1 MCVENPHK
9 RKRELAGWVVAEA
22 NSEDPTLKISL
33 RSLEAWEGNHH
44 RKGFKGLIDRYGV
57 TAITRT
63 GTRTG
68 GQCRSAE
75 AVQFFYDIYR
85 TNQRRTVRQCH
96 ELARSEARRHDWQ
109 WPSSYRATAVW
120 LNRYDD
126 RATTCLMREG
136 MEAWRHK
143 YMPYLEQDYAKLA
156 AGDMYVCDHHE
167 FKCFVRYRGKTIR
180 PWLTGIMDAATRVL
194 VGWHVGPAPHT
205 DAILASIRNAFEGW
219 GVPRR
224 VKIDNG
230 KDYDSKV
237 LTGTTKSEL
246 RKLKRE
252 LGKDWKDIIRRE
264 RAKTELNPCGWFGVL
279 PEFGCEIIRA
289 IPYQPQSKL
298 IERYFLTV
306 SNQFTR
312 TLATFCD
319 TSPERKPEALPE
331 VLEDVAAIPE
341 LEDLATD
348 FAAWLEEYH
357 HAAHRGDGMNGR
369 SPLAAWES
377 SPAQPAKAQADA
389 LGLMVNVRGSY
400 KVGGNGVRVKIG
412 ATTIGYGQ
420 YDTSLQRWKGRKVLV
435 AVDSS
440 DVSYALVYTP
450 ERAKRQLICRAE
462 ANERISPCATAND
475 MREAQAAINRAR
487 RDAKRARASAAAT
500 MKTTA
505 RIASEAAAH
514 RRKELLA
521 TGTDN
526 ATSGTGV
533 SPVNGKTSSTG
544 VSPTTPIAIIQTGF
558 EAASKQVKGLV
569 SPPPEQSEA
578 MLHDLATASTALGF
592 GRGLAPKPPTT
603 NERAPVSLLLG
614 EKGLSTDQSPEDDGE
629 GDSDTDVG
637 DTATDLLLLVAGR
650 CRQ

>member
-1 MCVENPHK
+1 
-9 RKRELAGWVVAEA
+9 
-22 NSEDPTLKISL
+22 
-33 RSLEAWEGNHH
+33 
-44 RKGFKGLIDRYGV
+44 
-57 TAITRT
+57 
-63 GTRTG
+63 
-68 GQCRSAE
+68 
-75 AVQFFYDIYR
+75 
-85 TNQRRTVRQCH
+85 
-96 ELARSEARRHDWQ
+96 
-109 WPSSYRATAVW
+109 
-120 LNRYDD
+120 
-126 RATTCLMREG
+126 MREG
-136 MEAWRHK
+136 MEVWRHK
-143 YMPYLEQDYAKLA
+143 FMPYLEQDYTKLS

-167 FKCFVRYRGKTIR
+167 FKCFARYRGKTIR

-237 LTGTTKSEL
+237 LTGTTKAEL

-252 LGKDWKDIIRRE
+252 LGKDWKNIIRRE
-264 RAKTELNPCGWFGVL
+264 QAKTGLNPCEWFGVL
-279 PEFGCEIIRA
+279 PAFGCKIIRA

-306 SNQFTR
+306 SDQFTR
-312 TLATFCD
+312 SLATFCD

-331 VLEDVAAIPE
+331 VLEDIAAIPA

-389 LGLMVNVRGSY
+389 LGLMVNVRGAY

-435 AVDSS
+435 AVASS
-440 DVSYALVYTP
+440 DVSYALIYTP

-462 ANERISPCATAND
+462 ANERISPCATADD
-475 MREAQAAINRAR
+475 MREAQASINRAR
-487 RDAKRARASAAAT
+487 RDARRARDSAAAT

-505 RIASEAAAH
+505 RVVREAAAH
-514 RRKELLA
+514 RRKELLRA

-526 ATSGTGV
+526 ATSSTGV
-533 SPVNGKTSSTG
+533 PPVNGKTSSTG
-544 VSPTTPIAIIQTGF
+544 GTGISPASPAPITLVQTGF
-558 EAASKQVKGLV
+558 EEAAKQVRKTGV
-569 SPPPEQSEA
+569 EQSLSSAQTQNEQRSPIVDFTAINDWMVGRSEPDETDKPAIANADA
-578 MLHDLATASTALGF
+578 ML
-592 GRGLAPKPPTT
+592 TT
-603 NERAPVSLLLG
+603 GSLNGDLLG
-614 EKGLSTDQSPEDDGE
+614 DDWMPGGNE
-629 GDSDTDVG
+629 SDESDKPAIANADAMLTTGCLD
-637 DTATDLLLLVAGR
+637 DDPILTDLDREDGSAAVDAFGTLERLIHGPR
-650 CRQ
+650 T